1 MYPQFNARYSS
12 TSPNNALPLSQVGGM
27 PAPIPLAPPRHYRP
41 QTISYPTPSHQP
53 EVPSRPVTPLK
64 SATRSNKR
72 KVEADRVGGRSGYV
86 GRTSY
91 IDKDLSRRSR
101 SPRRRESRQP
111 RERQPLPP
119 INQPVHQD
127 KSQKHT
133 IRRSVRFSTL
143 DQAAVFCSSDLQ
155 PPPVAQACLLAMP
168 QSQTRSH
175 APPSTHSTSRISQL
189 FPLATT
195 RRLLRLHRNSHELQ
209 YIPRRPNH
217 MPPLPIPTTWRWT
230 GPPPAR
236 EARSH
241 YRPRTPSPTR
251 RRASRR

>member
-1 MYPQFNARYSS
+1 MYPQFNARYPS
-12 TSPNNALPLSQVGGM
+12 TSNNALALGQVGGM

-41 QTISYPTPSHQP
+41 QTISYPTSSHQP

-72 KVEADRVGGRSGYV
+72 KVEADRVGGRSGYI

-111 RERQPLPP
+111 RERHPLPP
-119 INQPVHQD
+119 VNQPAHQD
-127 KSQKHT
+127 KSYKHT

-143 DQAAVFCSSDLQ
+143 DQAAVFYSSELQ
-155 PPPVAQACLLAMP
+155 PPPVAMS

-175 APPSTHSTSRISQL
+175 PPPSTHSTLRISQPS
-189 FPLATT
+189 PLATT
-195 RRLLRLHRNSHELQ
+195 RRLLRLYRNSHELQ

-217 MPPLPIPTTWRWT
+217 TPPLLIPTTWRWA

-251 RRASRR
+251 RRPSRR

>member
-111 RERQPLPP
+111 RERHPLPP
-119 INQPVHQD
+119 VNQPAHQD
-127 KSQKHT
+127 KSHKHA

-143 DQAAVFCSSDLQ
+143 DQAAVFCCLGLQ
-155 PPPVAQACLLAMP
+155 PPPVAQACSLAMS
-168 QSQTRSH
+168 QSQTRPH
-175 APPSTHSTSRISQL
+175 PPPSTHSTSHISQP

-195 RRLLRLHRNSHELQ
+195 LRLHRNSHELRH
-209 YIPRRPNH
+209 IARRPNH
-217 MPPLPIPTTWRWT
+217 MPPLLIPTTWRWT

-241 YRPRTPSPTR
+241 YRSRTPSPTR
-251 RRASRR
+251 RQPSRR